1 MNVTPVIHLSREIAK
16 TIFEEKTSLPLPA
29 VPIPY
34 TNVEPIVGKYLFGN
48 EDNKVLDI
56 SVEKGELFL
65 TVPKTY
71 GAIYKFKL
79 VAVSHDSTKT
89 TFLTEMINEQ
99 LVFYN
104 SMSGEIGS
112 VQYMDCTGKN
122 QMLNKAE

>member
-1 MNVTPVIHLSREIAK
+1 MNVTPVKHLSLEIAK

-65 TVPKTY
+65 TVP
-71 GAIYKFKL
+71 
-79 VAVSHDSTKT
+79 
-89 TFLTEMINEQ
+89 
-99 LVFYN
+99 
-104 SMSGEIGS
+104 
-112 VQYMDCTGKN
+112 
-122 QMLNKAE
+122 